1 MIFYF
6 FSKNN
11 EVRINKNINIVIY
24 RISYTCIYSVFKKYD
39 ENLMVFIG
47 KSIA

>member
-1 MIFYF
+1 M
-6 FSKNN
+6 KNN

-24 RISYTCIYSVFKKYD
+24 IEYHIHVYIVFFKKYD